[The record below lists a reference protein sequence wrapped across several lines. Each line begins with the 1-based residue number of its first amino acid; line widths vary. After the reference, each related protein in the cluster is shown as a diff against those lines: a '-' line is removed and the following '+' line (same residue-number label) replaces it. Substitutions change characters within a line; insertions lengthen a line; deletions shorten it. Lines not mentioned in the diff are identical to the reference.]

1 MLLPFAARAQFS
13 LPERMTPAKRTESS
27 RLPPS
32 RAYTAV
38 LMEAD
43 TAATLHA
50 GYLKACR
57 RASPISAPEGITRR
71 FHPRDDYCPDERDP
85 DIDYVP
91 MKASPPFAPWR
102 VRSPKRHSDIKIVD
116 VVASASRQHQTSVS
130 KVSSLSEQFF
140 RQAPPRSSPVP
151 PQGAQQRQE
160 RSCPPAWGRS
170 TARPKACRRPHASA
184 RRRRAGQAR

>member
-1 MLLPFAARAQFS
+1 MLLLFAARAQFS
-13 LPERMTPAKRTESS
+13 LPERMTPAKWAESS
-27 RLPPS
+27 RSPPS

-43 TAATLHA
+43 TRATLHA

-57 RASPISAPEGITRR
+57 RASPISAPEGNTRR
-71 FHPRDDYCPDERDP
+71 FHPRGDYCQDERNP

-130 KVSSLSEQFF
+130 KVSSLNEQSF

-151 PQGAQQRQE
+151 AQGAQQHQE
-160 RSCPPAWGRS
+160 RSCPRAWGRS
-170 TARPKACRRPHASA
+170 TARPKACRRPDALA